1 MKLPSRLWHVGGLL
15 VLAAAGLFAPGLPGL
30 LGTYVWLG
38 VFPGMALVRL
48 LLPRADSLTRWSV
61 GLALSPLIS
70 ALIGAVMLMNSLDL
84 QTGARIIGMAGWV
97 LFSAGEARAIAADD
111 TPKAAPND
119 RWIWLIASAAV
130 AFVAIP
136 VWVNEWIRVHS
147 DGLNHAAFTWE
158 ILQHGIPPMDPRFI
172 GLKLNYVWF
181 YNLFLAQLTSL
192 RAGDMF
198 SFMAIMNAVDM
209 GLVVWLVWQLAWA
222 VWGTRRAAQG
232 AVTLLL
238 LGLNAGAYLLW
249 PLNLVRALQ
258 GDVRGWAEAKRLAS
272 SIRLDDSEVI
282 YFLQAP
288 YAQMVQF
295 YDKFTLGTPI
305 GYAWLMMLLHF
316 LALARWLES
325 GSVRWLLVGALAAA
339 GMQLFHGVVG
349 MSVVPVTTGAVLLA
363 AALAVRFDALPRPS
377 RLLAFGAATLAGF
390 LACLPYTQAIS
401 KGWSAKESGLTHHF
415 LHFTP
420 LMPWTLL
427 TACGVALAF
436 AVPGVRR
443 ALAERRALAIWL
455 VIWLAGMLAFALVVH
470 LPESNEHKFVW
481 PIFAVIALLGGATF
495 GPALDAVRRR
505 IGAAS
510 FALAF
515 AVVFLVPPALALR
528 GFMLDPGGRT
538 SELLGMRPGE
548 EALYAWMRDSTA
560 TDVVFLDHRSRYVV
574 NIKGQRRLLAGT
586 PFGPER
592 AAFPAS
598 DLARRRALSADLFGA
613 VSEFDHDL
621 ATLDTIRT
629 QARRLHGV
637 SDILVLYR
645 LGDCEPGTEPWRRL
659 EAVAGDRARLRY
671 DRDGF
676 RIYHLVP

>member
-1 MKLPSRLWHVGGLL
+1 MLLHCGVPSFTERP
-15 VLAAAGLFAPGLPGL
+15 FY
-30 LGTYVWLG
+30 LG
-38 VFPGMALVRL
+38 
-48 LLPRADSLTRWSV
+48 
-61 GLALSPLIS
+61 
-70 ALIGAVMLMNSLDL
+70 
-84 QTGARIIGMAGWV
+84 
-97 LFSAGEARAIAADD
+97 
-111 TPKAAPND
+111 
-119 RWIWLIASAAV
+119 
-130 AFVAIP
+130 
-136 VWVNEWIRVHS
+136 
-147 DGLNHAAFTWE
+147 
-158 ILQHGIPPMDPRFI
+158 
-172 GLKLNYVWF
+172 LNYVWF

-192 RAGDMF
+192 RGGDMF
-198 SFMAIMNAVDM
+198 SFMAIMNALDM
-209 GLVVWLVWQLAWA
+209 GLVVWLMWQLAWA

-249 PLNLVRALQ
+249 PVNLGRAMR
-258 GDVRGWAEAKRLAS
+258 GDVRGWAEVQRLAS
-272 SIRLDDSEVI
+272 NIRLDDSQVI

-325 GSVRWLLVGALAAA
+325 GNVRWLLVGALATA

-363 AALAVRFDALPRPS
+363 AALALRFDALPRPC

-390 LACLPYTQAIS
+390 LACVPYTQAIS
-401 KGWSAKESGLTHHF
+401 KGWSAKESGMTHHF
-415 LHFTP
+415 LHFTG

-427 TACGVALAF
+427 TTCGVAMAF
-436 AVPGVRR
+436 AIPGVRR
-443 ALAERRALAIWL
+443 ALAERRALALWMA
-455 VIWLAGMLAFALVVH
+455 IWLAGMLAFALVVH

-481 PIFAVIALLGGATF
+481 PILAVIALLGGVTF
-495 GPALDAVRRR
+495 GPAMDAVRRR
-505 IGAAS
+505 LGAAS

-528 GFMLDPGGRT
+528 GFVLDPGGPS

-548 EALYAWMRDSTA
+548 EGMYMWMRDSTA

-592 AAFPAS
+592 AAFPTA

-613 VSEFDHDL
+613 VGEFDHDL

-629 QARRLHGV
+629 QARRLHSV

-645 LGDCEPGTEPWRRL
+645 PGDSEPGPQPWRRL

-676 RIYHLVP
+676 RIYQLVP